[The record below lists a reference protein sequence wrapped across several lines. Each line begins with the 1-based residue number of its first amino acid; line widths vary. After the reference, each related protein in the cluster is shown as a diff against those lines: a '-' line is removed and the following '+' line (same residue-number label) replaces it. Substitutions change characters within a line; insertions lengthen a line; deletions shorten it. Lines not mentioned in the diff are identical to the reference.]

1 MSLRTR
7 LALVAAL
14 LVATVIAALTVIVVR
29 QRTVLIEQLDSQLDA
44 VAANVDRGADLP
56 ASVDRARTG
65 PPTGELWFAII
76 AADATVQ
83 VIAQPASDRGFAPQ
97 LDLGINPLGT
107 PFTAATVGDS
117 GQARVVLVGLPE
129 DRIAAV
135 AVSLAGVDDTQ
146 RKLLVTSA
154 IAVAMVLV
162 VVGLAWFWIDRLSL
176 RPIKAVTA
184 AATEAAAGDR
194 AQHVDHPSITTEAGQ
209 LGAAFNMM
217 VDARQAAEDRQRR
230 FVADASHELRTPLT
244 TLRGYTALHAQG
256 GLADPGQVD
265 DAMRRI
271 RSEADRMAVLVEDLL
286 VLASLDDQ
294 RPLTLGW
301 LDLTQLLADIA
312 ADATAIQPRR
322 PIDITAVAPSLML
335 HADAHLLTQ
344 AVTAVTT
351 NALRHTPD
359 SAALSIAAV
368 SKGDAIEISIA
379 DQGPGID
386 PTELDRLFE
395 RFHRTDASRSR
406 TSGGTGLGLAIAQA
420 AVHAHDGTIT
430 ARSQLG
436 RGTTIVMTI
445 PVAGPAAPT
454 ESPGNPQEV

>member
-1 MSLRTR
+1 MSLRSR
-7 LALVAAL
+7 LALVAGL
-14 LVATVIAALTVIVVR
+14 LVATVIGALAVIVVR
-29 QRTVLIEQLDSQLDA
+29 QRIVLIEQIDTQLEA
-44 VAANVDRGADLP
+44 VAANVDRAAELP
-56 ASVDRARTG
+56 ASVERARAA

-76 AADATVQ
+76 AADATAQ
-83 VIAQPASDRGFAPQ
+83 VIAQPASDPAFAPR

-117 GQARVVLVGLPE
+117 GQARAVLVGLPE

-135 AVSLAGVDDTQ
+135 AVSLEDVDDTQ
-146 RKLLVTSA
+146 RQLLITSA
-154 IAVAMVLV
+154 VAVAVVLI

-184 AATEAAAGDR
+184 AATEVAAGDR
-194 AQHVDHPSITTEAGQ
+194 AQHVDHPNITTEAGQ

-256 GLADPGQVD
+256 GLVDPGQVD

-294 RPLTLGW
+294 RPLTLGR
-301 LDLTQLLADIA
+301 LDLTQLLTDIA
-312 ADATAIQPRR
+312 ADAAAIQPRR
-322 PIDITAVAPSLML
+322 PIDVMDIAPGLTL
-335 HADAHLLTQ
+335 TADAHLLTQ
-344 AVTAVTT
+344 AFTAVTT
-351 NALRHTPD
+351 NALRHTPE
-359 SAALSIAAV
+359 AATLSIAAV
-368 SKGDAIEISIA
+368 SKGDTIEISVA

-386 PTELDRLFE
+386 PIELDRLFE

-406 TSGGTGLGLAIAQA
+406 TRGGTGLGLAIAQA

-430 ARSQLG
+430 AHSQLG
-436 RGTTIVMTI
+436 RGTTIVMAL
-445 PVAGPAAPT
+445 PVAGPAASA
-454 ESPGNPQEV
+454 ESPGNPQEL